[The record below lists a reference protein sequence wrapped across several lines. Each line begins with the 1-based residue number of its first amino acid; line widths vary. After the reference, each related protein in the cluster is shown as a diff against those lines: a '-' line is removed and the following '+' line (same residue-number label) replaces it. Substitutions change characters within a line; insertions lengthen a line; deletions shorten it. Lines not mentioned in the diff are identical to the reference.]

1 MAAERSTGMDTANQT
16 HRRLET
22 PEERDRRSARE
33 AQIKKAEGTANDA
46 AIDRMIRRNIEQFG
60 P

>member
-1 MAAERSTGMDTANQT
+1 MQSN
-16 HRRLET
+16 RRLEN
-22 PEERDRRSARE
+22 PEDRNQRLVLE
-33 AQIKKAEGTANDA
+33 AQTKKNEAAANEA

>member
-1 MAAERSTGMDTANQT
+1 MQR

-22 PEERDRRSARE
+22 PELRNERTVRDAQLKKDE
-33 AQIKKAEGTANDA
+33 AAANEA

>member
-1 MAAERSTGMDTANQT
+1 MQRN
-16 HRRLET
+16 RRLEN
-22 PEERDRRSARE
+22 PEDRSQRLVRE
-33 AQIKKAEGTANDA
+33 AQAKRDEAAANEA